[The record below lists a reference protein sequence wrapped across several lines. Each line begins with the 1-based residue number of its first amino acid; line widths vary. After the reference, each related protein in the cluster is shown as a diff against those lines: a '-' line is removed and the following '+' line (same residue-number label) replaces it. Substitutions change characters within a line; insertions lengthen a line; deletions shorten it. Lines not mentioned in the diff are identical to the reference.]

1 MSVWLIG
8 NRGMLGREVEALLV
22 RNRIKHLSSDLEVD
36 ICDPSALRYFVAE
49 NRGHNI
55 DWIVNCSG
63 YTAVDKAEAEP
74 EKAFRIN
81 AEGVHNIA
89 ETAESLNAILI
100 HISTDYVFAGDKENE
115 YLEDDPTD
123 PAGVYARSKLQG
135 EQRVQETLSRFYI
148 LRTAWLYGTS
158 GTNFVQT
165 MLRLF
170 REQDTVRVVSD
181 QWGSPTYAKDL
192 AGAILQVIRSNNN
205 RYDVYNYTNTGRTSW
220 YEFAREIYRQA
231 RRIGIVQRDVEI
243 VPIST
248 AEYPTPARRPQYSY
262 LSKEKI
268 KSTLG
273 VTIRSWQE
281 ALEDCMEELKNPS

>member
-1 MSVWLIG
+1 
-8 NRGMLGREVEALLV
+8 MLGREVEALLV
-22 RNRIKHLSSDLEVD
+22 RKRIKHLCSDLEVD
-36 ICDPSALRYFVAE
+36 ICDPSALRDFAAK
-49 NRGHNI
+49 NRGHTI

-74 EKAFRIN
+74 DQAFRIN

-89 ETAESLNAILI
+89 ETAESLNAVLI

-123 PAGVYARSKLQG
+123 PSGVYARSKLQG

-148 LRTAWLYGTS
+148 LRTAWLYGTA

-170 REQDTVRVVSD
+170 RERDTVRVVSD

-192 AGAILQVIRSNNN
+192 AGAILQVIWSKNNQ
-205 RYDVYNYTNTGRTSW
+205 YGVYHYTNAGRTSW
-220 YEFAREIYRQA
+220 YEFAREIYRQS
-231 RRIGIVQRDVEI
+231 RRIGIIQREVEI

-248 AEYPTPARRPQYSY
+248 AQYPTPARRPQYSY

-268 KSTLG
+268 KSTFG
-273 VTIRSWQE
+273 MKIRSWQE
-281 ALEDCMEELKNPS
+281 ALENCMEELENPS